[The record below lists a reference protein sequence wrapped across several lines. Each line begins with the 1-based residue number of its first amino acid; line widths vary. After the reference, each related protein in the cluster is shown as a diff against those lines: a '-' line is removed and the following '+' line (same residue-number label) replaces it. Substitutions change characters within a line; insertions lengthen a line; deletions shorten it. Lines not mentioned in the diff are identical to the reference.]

1 MSNAILLAPGP
12 VQLHPEVQKILSQP
26 MIHHRTPEFDEI
38 LKRVLSGL
46 KFFFQTEQPVFMHTS
61 TGSGGMESL
70 LVNVITPGDEVLAIV
85 SGKFGERWADMA
97 EVYGAKVHRM
107 NIAWGQAVNTAD
119 VENFLQ
125 KNLNIKIVLCQAT
138 ETSTATAHDIKT
150 LGQIIAPTLALFLVD
165 GITAVGAYDIKMDE
179 WKIDGLVAGSQ
190 KAVMLPTGMSF
201 VCLSKKAWA
210 VVEKCKAPRFYFDL
224 RREHKANLNG
234 ETLFSS
240 PVPLIKA
247 LDFVLTR
254 IQQIGLQTH
263 FQQLRRRAD
272 FTRALAAVMK
282 LDLYSQSPSDSV
294 TALVLPTG
302 LNGAALREHLEK
314 KYLVTVMGGQ
324 DQAKGKIIRIGHM
337 GYIRDTDMIET
348 MYRLA
353 QVLQDQAY
361 EINSEEIKQASEAW
375 LHAHPPIT
383 EKVQL

>member
-12 VQLHPEVQKILSQP
+12 VQLHPEVQAILSQP

-38 LKRVLSGL
+38 LKRVLRGL
-46 KFFFQTEQPVFMHTS
+46 KYLFQTEQPVYMHTS

-70 LVNVITPGDEVLAIV
+70 LVNLINPGDEVLSIV

-107 NIAWGQAVNTAD
+107 NIAWGEAVD
-119 VENFLQ
+119 PIEVENFLQ
-125 KNLNIKIVLCQAT
+125 KNRNIKMVLCQAT
-138 ETSTATAHDIKT
+138 ETATATAHPIQQ
-150 LGQIIAPTLALFLVD
+150 LGQIISTTPALFIVD

-179 WKIDGLVAGSQ
+179 WNIDGLVAGSQ
-190 KAVMLPTGMSF
+190 KAVMLPTGMSY
-201 VCLSKKAWA
+201 VCFSKKAWA
-210 VVEKCKAPRFYFDL
+210 VVENCKTPRFYFDL
-224 RREHKANLNG
+224 RREHKANQNG

-254 IQQIGLQTH
+254 IQQYGLQTH
-263 FQQLRRRAD
+263 FRQLRRRAD
-272 FTRALAAVMK
+272 FTRALATVMK
-282 LDLYSQSPSDSV
+282 LELYSKSPSDSV
-294 TALVLPTG
+294 TALMVPAG
-302 LNGAALREHLEK
+302 LNGVTLREHLEK

-324 DQAKGKIIRIGHM
+324 DQAKGKILRIGHM
-337 GYIRDTDMIET
+337 GYIRESDMIET
-348 MYRLA
+348 MFRLA
-353 QVLQDQAY
+353 QALKDLSY
-361 EINSEEIKQASEAW
+361 DINPEEIKKASEAW